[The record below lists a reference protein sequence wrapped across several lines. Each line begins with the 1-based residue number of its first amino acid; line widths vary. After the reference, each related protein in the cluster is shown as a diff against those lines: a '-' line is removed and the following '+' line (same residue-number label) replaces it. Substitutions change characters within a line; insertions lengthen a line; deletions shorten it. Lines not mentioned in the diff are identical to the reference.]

1 MVDILMIYI
10 YCTIYISNGTFSQK
24 QTDSTFLHLGLSDQ
38 QQRPIWDNEKE
49 KRGFKPA
56 NLEIQW

>member
-10 YCTIYISNGTFSQK
+10 YTYIYTFYISNGAFSQK

-38 QQRPIWDNEKE
+38 QQRPIWDNEE
-49 KRGFKPA
+49 KKGVS
-56 NLEIQW
+56 NQ